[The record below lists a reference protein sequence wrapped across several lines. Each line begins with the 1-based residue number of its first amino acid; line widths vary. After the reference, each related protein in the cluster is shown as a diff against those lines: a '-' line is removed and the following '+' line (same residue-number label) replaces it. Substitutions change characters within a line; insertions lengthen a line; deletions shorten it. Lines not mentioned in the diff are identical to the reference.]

1 MAEDGLA
8 AIPSP
13 GGRHVKTIAA
23 VVDDIYE
30 DLELWY
36 PRIRLEEEGWKV
48 VVAGPAAGKTYAG
61 KHGYPCRTDAAF
73 SDLRAADFDGLLVP
87 GGFAPDKMR
96 RDAHVLGFVRDI
108 HAAGKL
114 VAFIC
119 HAGWVLVSAGILKGR
134 RATST
139 VGIRDDMANAGALW
153 VDAPLVVD
161 GNLVSSRTPAD
172 LPVFARGMVDWL
184 RSH

>member
-1 MAEDGLA
+1 MK
-8 AIPSP
+8 
-13 GGRHVKTIAA
+13 RIAA
-23 VVDDIYE
+23 VVDDVYE

-48 VVAGPAAGKTYAG
+48 VVAGPEPGKVYTG
-61 KHGYPCRTDAAF
+61 KHGYPCRTDIGFA
-73 SDLRAADFDGLLVP
+73 DLREADFDALLVP

-96 RDAHVLGFVRDI
+96 RDKRLLALVRDM

-114 VAFIC
+114 IGFIC
-119 HAGWVLVSAGILKGR
+119 HAGWVLISAGILRGK

-139 VGIRDDMANAGALW
+139 VGIRDDMVNGGALW
-153 VDAPLVVD
+153 VDEPLVVD

-172 LPVFARGMVDWL
+172 LPFFAKGMVDWL
-184 RSH
+184 ASPKRG